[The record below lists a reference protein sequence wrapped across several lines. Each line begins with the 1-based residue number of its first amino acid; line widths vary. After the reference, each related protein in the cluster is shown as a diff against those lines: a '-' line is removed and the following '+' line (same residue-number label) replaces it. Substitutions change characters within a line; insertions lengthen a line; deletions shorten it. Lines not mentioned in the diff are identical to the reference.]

1 MRNNEYR
8 VWVTGDEHAKDG
20 FYYINFGDW
29 ISEFASRI
37 LYFNNKRIDMELIW
51 DMAKRKF
58 PNDETR
64 QAYFIKKYEQLRYYH
79 KPHKIA
85 YKMAYYVTR
94 NNLAWK

>member
-1 MRNNEYR
+1 
-8 VWVTGDEHAKDG
+8 
-20 FYYINFGDW
+20 
-29 ISEFASRI
+29 
-37 LYFNNKRIDMELIW
+37 MELIW